1 MLLVSMT
8 LASCNKREGYVYA
21 TSCSYFI
28 DISFKDSLGNDLV
41 APLAEDRYISDQH
54 IDKWWGEI
62 DPVRYK
68 LEVISQSGGIIAHDM
83 YSGSLRKPQFF
94 MSKYDSNYKL
104 VSDEVFGCYYL
115 AQTLQLPAIEY
126 DLQQQLTYRLTC
138 PTIFGDE
145 NPHEIIT
152 YWDFSKEDI
161 NPPLH
166 NDKFPECYGIIYEDQ
181 RLVPVRI
188 GAESVGNHYSH
199 FVNLVID
206 R

>member
-1 MLLVSMT
+1 MAFS
-8 LASCNKREGYVYA
+8 SCHKREGYVYA
-21 TSCSYFI
+21 TSCTYFI

-41 APLAEDRYISDQH
+41 APLAEDRYISDQQ

-62 DPVRYK
+62 DPERYK
-68 LEVISQSGGIIAHDM
+68 LEIISQSGDIIAHDR

-104 VSDEVFGCYYL
+104 VSDEDTGCYYL
-115 AQTLQLPAIEY
+115 EQILQLPAIVY
-126 DLQQQLTYRLTC
+126 VLQQQLTYRIIC
-138 PTIFGDE
+138 PTIFGDD
-145 NPHEIIT
+145 NIHEIIT

-161 NPPLH
+161 TPPLR

-181 RLVPVRI
+181 RLVPVRA
-188 GAESVGNHYSH
+188 GAESVGNHYGH
-199 FVNLVID
+199 FVNLVVD